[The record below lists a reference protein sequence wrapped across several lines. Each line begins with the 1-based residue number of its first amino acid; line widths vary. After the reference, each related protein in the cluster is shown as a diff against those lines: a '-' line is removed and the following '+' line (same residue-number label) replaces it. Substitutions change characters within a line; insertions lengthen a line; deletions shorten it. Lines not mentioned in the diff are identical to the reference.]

1 MMSDTIKKVVGVFV
15 PEEEMAEIDSLT
27 GDDLRNKLKEFSDMR
42 MEMFFGSASEP
53 DRGKAV
59 VQQAQSQINSLQS
72 IMMDIGGKKQEF
84 RPSAGDTPVMENI
97 RQLVQQLRE
106 EGLSIAQIDQSYTV
120 FGKKPLDE
128 DIDPATLKVM
138 AQRMAAD
145 LARYRQARME
155 LAAQEGP
162 DKDAPDN
169 GLAPD
174 GASPVPGM
182 NMRPSPRV

>member
-27 GDDLRNKLKEFSDMR
+27 GDELRSKLKEFSDMR

-53 DRGKAV
+53 DRSKAV
-59 VQQAQSQINSLQS
+59 VQQAQSQISSLQS
-72 IMMDIGGKKQEF
+72 IMMDIGGQKQEF
-84 RPSAGDTPVMENI
+84 RPSTGDTPAMEKI

-106 EGLSIAQIDQSYTV
+106 EGLSVAQIDKNYTV
-120 FGKKPLDE
+120 FGKTPLDD

-138 AQRMAAD
+138 VQRMAAD
-145 LARYRQARME
+145 VARYRQVRME

-174 GASPVPGM
+174 GTSPVPGM